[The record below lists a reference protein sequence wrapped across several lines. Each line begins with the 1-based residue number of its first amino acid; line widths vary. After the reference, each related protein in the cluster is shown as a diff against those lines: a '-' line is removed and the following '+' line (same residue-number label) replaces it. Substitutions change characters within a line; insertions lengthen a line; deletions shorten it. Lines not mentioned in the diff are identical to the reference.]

1 LAFVAFIMKFIQVL
15 KKIHWHYWFIL
26 LIAILFFVAVSSFN
40 YFTQHFDSQNS
51 NKEFVKWLSP
61 DETANYIFTKL
72 YAQEGRLTI
81 FEKYNLYVHD
91 IMHPRSFRSDLGV
104 LKPVSFLGIILI
116 FGKIASLFS
125 YKIIPFLTPLF
136 ASIGLFFYYLLVK
149 ELFGRFNALLS
160 VFLLSFFP
168 VYVYYSARSMFHNIL
183 FVVLLVVG
191 FYFLVIINKERS
203 KVKICKS
210 YIDIKKYIITA
221 LAGLFIGLAVTV
233 RTSELFWLAPILL
246 LIYFFN
252 IRKTNIV
259 QIIIFLFFVFLAF
272 LPVIQYNQILYG
284 CPYYG
289 GYTEMNYSL
298 DNIKEASSKLIKI
311 NNSLPFSRRIDL
323 IYKIK
328 NSLFPFGI
336 DLNKSF
342 KMFCYYFVDM
352 FPFLFWGGVLGLV
365 IFFKNPF
372 KHQKKHFVF
381 LLVYLIFSY
390 LLILYYGSWDFHD
403 NPDHSQHTIGNS
415 YTRYWLPIYLGAI
428 PFASL
433 FLEHLTKK
441 IIKIFSCQHNTFRN
455 KLNSKLLA
463 PAFLVAVISL
473 IVFNFITFVLWGS
486 DEGLIYSV
494 QKQNEAR
501 REFKRVMN
509 LTENNAVIITFYHD
523 KLFFPQRKVVVGLF
537 NDKNMVAQYAVL
549 AKYLP
554 VYYYNFTLPPEAI
567 NYLNERRLKEVGLQ
581 IEQISRINYD
591 FTLYKLNLVEK

>member
-1 LAFVAFIMKFIQVL
+1 MKFIQVL

-40 YFTQHFDSQNS
+40 YFTQHFDPQND

-91 IMHPRSFRSDLGV
+91 IMHPRSFRSDFGV

-149 ELFGRFNALLS
+149 EFFGRFNALLS
-160 VFLLSFFP
+160 VFILSFFP
-168 VYVYYSARSMFHNIL
+168 VYIYYSARSMFHNVL

-191 FYFLVIINKERS
+191 FYFLVIANKKRF
-203 KVKICKS
+203 KVKIYKN

-221 LAGLFIGLAVTV
+221 FAGLFIGLAVIV
-233 RTSELFWLAPILL
+233 RASELFWLAPILL
-246 LIYFFN
+246 LIWFLN
-252 IRKTNIV
+252 IRKVNIL
-259 QIIIFLFFVFLAF
+259 QIIIFLFFVFLAL
-272 LPVIQYNQILYG
+272 LPAMQHNQILYG

-311 NNSLPFSRRIDL
+311 NNSLPISKRIDL

-336 DLNKSF
+336 DLDKSF
-342 KMFCYYFVDM
+342 RMLRYYFIDM
-352 FPFLFWGGVLGLV
+352 FPFLFWASVFGLV
-365 IFFKNPF
+365 IFFKDPF
-372 KHQKKHFVF
+372 KPQKKHFVF
-381 LLVYLIFSY
+381 LLIYLIFSY

-403 NPDHSQHTIGNS
+403 NPDHNQHTIGNS

-433 FLEHLTKK
+433 FLERITKK
-441 IIKIFSCQHNTFRN
+441 IRRIFSCHHNPFRD
-455 KLNSKLLA
+455 KLNPKLLA
-463 PAFLVAVISL
+463 IAFLIATVSL
-473 IVFNFITFVLWGS
+473 ISFDFITFVLWGS
-486 DEGLIYSV
+486 DEGLIYSA
-494 QKQNEAR
+494 QKQIEAKK
-501 REFKRVMN
+501 EFEKVMS

-537 NDKNMVAQYAVL
+537 DDKNMVAQYAVL

-554 VYYYNFTLPPEAI
+554 VYYYNFTLPLDAI
-567 NYLNERRLKEVGLQ
+567 NYLNSRRLGEVGLQ
-581 IEQISRINYD
+581 IKKISRINYD
-591 FTLYKLNLVEK
+591 FTLYKLNLREK